1 MRALVLSIG
10 AFLCATPVLADSIPL
25 TGRIEQGGIVF
36 GSVERGAKVSL
47 DGRALALSDTGRFV
61 FGLDR
66 DAKPVVTLL
75 IRYADGTETS
85 DVLAVAKRDWL
96 IERVDGLPQNT
107 VTPDPETVKRIRAEG
122 GMIVAAR
129 NRTEPLP
136 FYETGFL
143 LPAEGRIS
151 GVFGSQRILNGQPRS
166 PHSGLDIAGPTGTP
180 IRATADGVVSMVHD
194 GMILTGKT
202 VMIDHGFGLDSVY
215 IHMSEIAVK
224 DGQSVRQG
232 DVIGAIGMTGRTNGP
247 HLHFG
252 ISWYDAKLDPQTVLA
267 ALPVS
272 AAVSGTAVSGTAESP
287 LQ

>member
-1 MRALVLSIG
+1 MIRFVVLVLISLITVPQW
-10 AFLCATPVLADSIPL
+10 ALALSL
-25 TGRIEQGGIVF
+25 SGRIEQGGIVF
-36 GSVERGAKVSL
+36 GSVEKEATVML
-47 DGRALALSDTGRFV
+47 DGRTLSLSETGRFV

-66 DAKPVVTLL
+66 DAKPTATLVV
-75 IRYADGTETS
+75 RYPNGSETTE
-85 DVLAVAKRDWL
+85 VLSVAKREW
-96 IERVDGLPQNT
+96 IVERVDGLPQNT

-166 PHSGLDIAGPTGTP
+166 PHSGLDIAGPIGTP
-180 IRATADGVVSMVHD
+180 IRATADGIVSLVHD
-194 GMILTGKT
+194 GMVLTGKT
-202 VMIDHGFGLDSVY
+202 VMVDHGFGLDSVY
-215 IHMSEIAVK
+215 IHMSDIAVEE
-224 DGQSVRQG
+224 GQRVQQG

-252 ISWYDAKLDPQTVLA
+252 ISWYGAKLDPETVLS
-267 ALPVS
+267 ALPAS
-272 AAVSGTAVSGTAESP
+272 DLAAAP
-287 LQ
+287 

>member
-1 MRALVLSIG
+1 MRLLVLV
-10 AFLCATPVLADSIPL
+10 FTLVTWCATASAESVELS
-25 TGRIEQGGIVF
+25 GRLEQGGIVF
-36 GSVERGAKVSL
+36 GTVDAGTQITV
-47 DGRALALSDTGRFV
+47 DGRAVSVSDRGRFI

-66 DAKPVVTLL
+66 NAKPSSILVV
-75 IRYADGTETS
+75 RYKDGAEATQVIS
-85 DVLAVAKRDWL
+85 VAPRDWL

-107 VTPDPETVKRIRAEG
+107 VTPNPETVKRIQAEG

-136 FYETGFL
+136 FFETGFL
-143 LPAEGRIS
+143 QPAQGRIS

-166 PHSGLDIAGPTGTP
+166 PHSGLDIAAPTGTP
-180 IRATADGVVSMVHD
+180 ILATADGIVSLVHD

-215 IHMSEIAVK
+215 IHMSEIKVEQ
-224 DGQSVRQG
+224 GQAVRQG
-232 DVIGAIGMTGRTNGP
+232 DPIGAIGMTGRTNGP

-252 ISWYDAKLDPQTVLA
+252 ISWYGAKLDPQTVLA
-267 ALPVS
+267 ALP
-272 AAVSGTAVSGTAESP
+272 AGEGL

>member
-1 MRALVLSIG
+1 MRAVVVL
-10 AFLCATPVLADSIPL
+10 LAALLSVVAPAQAVDIDGQL
-25 TGRIEQGGIVF
+25 EQGGIVF
-36 GSVERGAKVSL
+36 GTVDKDAVVTVDNR
-47 DGRALALSDTGRFV
+47 RLALSDSGRFV

-66 DAKPVVTLL
+66 DAKPTVILTV
-75 IRYADGTETS
+75 RYPDGEESTQ
-85 DVLAVAKRDWL
+85 VLSVAKRDWL

-166 PHSGLDIAGPTGTP
+166 PHSGLDIAAPTGTP
-180 IRATADGVVSMVHD
+180 IRATADGVVSLVHD
-194 GMILTGKT
+194 GMVLTGKT

-215 IHMSEIAVK
+215 IHMSQIHVTQ
-224 DGQSVRQG
+224 GQTVRQG
-232 DVIGAIGMTGRTNGP
+232 DVIGAIGMTGRTNGS

-252 ISWYDAKLDPQTVLA
+252 ISWYGAKLDPQTVLA
-267 ALPVS
+267 ALPASGSFSESGQS
-272 AAVSGTAVSGTAESP
+272 A

>member
-1 MRALVLSIG
+1 MRALVLAGLMLLVVPPAAVHAI
-10 AFLCATPVLADSIPL
+10 DIN
-25 TGRIEQGGIVF
+25 GRLEQGGIVF
-36 GSVERGAKVSL
+36 GTVEGGATVTL
-47 DGRALALSDTGRFV
+47 DDRRLALTDSGRFV

-66 DAKPVVTLL
+66 DAKSTTTLNV
-75 IRYADGTETS
+75 RYPSGEETTE
-85 DVLAVAKRDWL
+85 VLTVAKRDWL

-122 GMIVAAR
+122 GMIVATR

-166 PHSGLDIAGPTGTP
+166 PHSGLDIAAPTGTP
-180 IRATADGVVSMVHD
+180 IRATADGIVSLVHD
-194 GMILTGKT
+194 GMVLTGKT
-202 VMIDHGFGLDSVY
+202 IMIDHGFGLDSVY
-215 IHMSEIAVK
+215 IHMSEIHVTQ
-224 DGQSVRQG
+224 GQAVRQG

-252 ISWYDAKLDPQTVLA
+252 ISWYGAKLDPQTVLA
-267 ALPVS
+267 AMPASRRLS
-272 AAVSGTAVSGTAESP
+272 ESGEGAV
-287 LQ
+287 Q

>member
-1 MRALVLSIG
+1 MRRICYVVLIV
-10 AFLCATPVLADSIPL
+10 FLAVQAPASELFMS
-25 TGRIEQGGIVF
+25 GRIEQGGIVF
-36 GSVERGAKVSL
+36 GTVDKNATVSL
-47 DGRALALSDTGRFV
+47 NDRQLSVSERGRFV

-66 DAKPVVTLL
+66 NAKPTATVVV
-75 IRYADGTETS
+75 RYPDGREAMK
-85 DVLAVAKRDWL
+85 VLSVKKRNWK

-107 VTPDPETVKRIRAEG
+107 VMPNPDTVKRIRAEG
-122 GMIVAAR
+122 GLIIAAR

-166 PHSGLDIAGPTGTP
+166 PHSGLDIAGPIGTP
-180 IRATADGVVSMVHD
+180 IRATADGIVTLVHSGMV
-194 GMILTGKT
+194 LTGKT

-215 IHMSEIAVK
+215 IHMSEITVK
-224 DGQSVRQG
+224 EGQAIRQG
-232 DVIGAIGMTGRTNGP
+232 DIIGAIGMTGRTNGP

-252 ISWYDAKLDPQTVLA
+252 LSWYGAKLDPQTVLD
-267 ALPVS
+267 ALPAS
-272 AAVSGTAVSGTAESP
+272 FATAPDVGDGA

>member
-1 MRALVLSIG
+1 MRVSILTIC
-10 AFLCATPVLADSIPL
+10 AILCVAPVLADPL
-25 TGRIEQGGIVF
+25 ALMGRIEQGGIVF
-36 GSVERGAKVSL
+36 GNVDQGAEVLL
-47 DGRALALSDTGRFV
+47 DGRVLPLSEAGRFV

-66 DAKPVVTLL
+66 DAQSVATLL
-75 IRYADGTETS
+75 IRSPGGTETS
-85 DVLAVAKRDWL
+85 YVLTIAKRDWI
-96 IERVDGLPQNT
+96 IERIDGLPQNT

-151 GVFGSQRILNGQPRS
+151 SVFGSQRILNGQARS
-166 PHSGLDIAGPTGTP
+166 PHSGLDIAAPTGTP
-180 IRATADGVVSMVHD
+180 IRATADGVVSLVHD
-194 GMILTGKT
+194 GMVLTGKT

-215 IHMSEIAVK
+215 IHMSEITVQ
-224 DGQSVRQG
+224 DGQAIRQG
-232 DVIGAIGMTGRTNGP
+232 DVIGAIGMTGRANGP

-252 ISWYDAKLDPQTVLA
+252 ISWYGAKLDPQTVLA

-272 AAVSGTAVSGTAESP
+272 AAMSERRESP

>member
-1 MRALVLSIG
+1 MREILTFLIVVTVSALASAQSLTLS
-10 AFLCATPVLADSIPL
+10 
-25 TGRIEQGGIVF
+25 GRIEQGGIVF
-36 GSVERGAKVSL
+36 GSVETGATVTL
-47 DGRALALSDTGRFV
+47 DNRALSLSESGRFV

-66 DAKPVVTLL
+66 DAKSSATLVVS
-75 IRYADGTETS
+75 YPDGTETS
-85 DVLAVAKRDWL
+85 EVLSVARRDWL

-107 VTPDPETVKRIRAEG
+107 VTPDPETVRRIRAEG

-151 GVFGSQRILNGQPRS
+151 GVFGSQRILNGTPRS
-166 PHSGLDIAGPTGTP
+166 PHSGLDIAAPIGTP
-180 IRATADGVVSMVHD
+180 IRATADGVVSLVHD
-194 GMILTGKT
+194 GMVLTGKT

-215 IHMSEIAVK
+215 IHMSDITVEE
-224 DGQSVRQG
+224 GQRIQQG

-252 ISWYDAKLDPQTVLA
+252 ISWYGAKLDPETVLA
-267 ALPVS
+267 ALPASVS
-272 AAVSGTAVSGTAESP
+272 TASSAEGA